1 MSKPGY
7 RIVADQIRAYIADQ
21 RLVEGDRLPTV
32 RELAERFSVP
42 VGTVA
47 RAVDLLRAEGVVV
60 SKHGNGL
67 YVRTFSRIIRSSP
80 GRLSKRQWGAGL
92 AIQDH
97 DTGQRLRVVNV
108 EVTEVPAPGTVAA
121 ALAVPAGAAV
131 LTRARRF
138 AVEDRVVQ
146 LATSYLPLEVVAAA
160 PSVAYTGPGPGGIY
174 ARMAEVGFEPF
185 EFAERLLVR
194 MPTLGER
201 DEMDLPTGV
210 PVLEITR
217 CAFTREGRCVEVNV
231 MILDSSV
238 YQLEYLFSSE

>member
-7 RIVADQIRAYIADQ
+7 RIVADQLRAFIDEQ

-42 VGTVA
+42 TGTVA
-47 RAVDLLRAEGVVV
+47 RAVELLRAEGVVV

-67 YVRTFSRIIRSSP
+67 YVRTFSRIVRSSP

-97 DTGQRLRVVNV
+97 DTGQRLRVVHV
-108 EVTEVPAPGTVAA
+108 DVTEVPAPGTVAA
-121 ALAVPAGAAV
+121 ALGIPAGAAV

-146 LATSYLPLEVVAAA
+146 LATSFLPLQVVAAA

-174 ARMAEVGFEPF
+174 ARMAEAGFEPY
-185 EFAERLLVR
+185 EFAERLIVR
-194 MPTLGER
+194 APTAAER

-210 PVLEITR
+210 QVIEITR
-217 CAFTREGRCVEVNV
+217 LARTREGKAVEVNV

-238 YQLEYLFSSE
+238 YQLEYLFASE

>member
-7 RIVADQIRAYIADQ
+7 RIVADQLRAFIDEQ

-42 VGTVA
+42 TGTVA
-47 RAVDLLRAEGVVV
+47 RAVELLRAEGVVV
-60 SKHGNGL
+60 SRHGNGL
-67 YVRTFSRIIRSSP
+67 YVRTFSRIVRSSP

-108 EVTEVPAPGTVAA
+108 DVTEVPAPGTVAA
-121 ALAVPAGAAV
+121 ALNIPAGAAV

-174 ARMAEVGFEPF
+174 ARMAEAGFEPH
-185 EFAERLLVR
+185 EFAEHLIVR
-194 MPTLGER
+194 APTSAER
-201 DEMDLPTGV
+201 EEMGLPTGV
-210 PVLEITR
+210 QVIEITR
-217 CAFTREGRCVEVNV
+217 RANTRAGKCVEVNV